1 MLRSTHDYYTFI
13 HGPRFSGL
21 RCFERVA
28 PYCVFSA
35 SNRTIDGQ
43 ARLRFGPCSRMK
55 RKRSASAVK
64 LFSRDPQFRGVNR
77 MESSAAKPQ
86 PTAGGL
92 MITAEQ
98 TYLRTE
104 LEQRR
109 ERLHVALHSPGAD
122 TSLSQL
128 LMAVDDA
135 LRRFDQGTFGLCET
149 CHETVEPE
157 RLLAD
162 PLVRFCLDHL
172 TSAEQRALESDLSL
186 AANIQRALL
195 PNPGLAPRGWDVRFH
210 YQPAGMVSGDY
221 CDLVETAQGLLFM
234 LGDVSGKGVAAS
246 MLMSHLH
253 ATFRSLAEAGL
264 PLDRMVEDANRIFC
278 ESTLAGQ
285 FATLVVGRAAHD
297 GSVEFVSAGHLP
309 VLHIHGDGA
318 TPKDSTGVPLGMFC
332 NARFPLHRLA
342 LAHGDTLFL
351 YTDGLTEARNRA
363 GAEYGLHRVR
373 TLVAQKTGIESAGL
387 ISQCLE
393 DLLIF
398 GEGLKQSD
406 DLTLLAV
413 RRAE

>member
-1 MLRSTHDYYTFI
+1 
-13 HGPRFSGL
+13 
-21 RCFERVA
+21 
-28 PYCVFSA
+28 
-35 SNRTIDGQ
+35 
-43 ARLRFGPCSRMK
+43 
-55 RKRSASAVK
+55 
-64 LFSRDPQFRGVNR
+64 
-77 MESSAAKPQ
+77 MESSAAKQQ
-86 PTAGGL
+86 PMAGGS

-98 TYLRTE
+98 SYLRTE

-109 ERLHVALHSPGAD
+109 ERLHEALHSSAAD
-122 TSLSQL
+122 ASLSQL
-128 LMAVDDA
+128 LTAVDTA
-135 LRRFDQGTFGLCET
+135 LSRIDQGTFGLCET
-149 CHETVEPE
+149 CHDAIEAE

-186 AANIQRALL
+186 AARIQRALL
-195 PNPGLAPRGWDVRFH
+195 PKLGLAPAGWDVRYH
-210 YQPAGMVSGDY
+210 YQPADVVSGDY
-221 CDLVETAQGLLFM
+221 CDLFETDGGLLFA

-278 ESTLAGQ
+278 ESTLA
-285 FATLVVGRAAHD
+285 
-297 GSVEFVSAGHLP
+297 VSAGHLP

-332 NARFPLHRLA
+332 NTRFPVHRLT

-363 GAEYGLHRVR
+363 GAEYGLHRIR
-373 TLVAQKTGIESAGL
+373 TLAARHTGIEPAGL
-387 ISQCLE
+387 ISECLE
-393 DLLIF
+393 DLQSF
-398 GEGLKQSD
+398 GEGLKQPD

-413 RRAE
+413 QRAE

>member
-1 MLRSTHDYYTFI
+1 M
-13 HGPRFSGL
+13 
-21 RCFERVA
+21 A
-28 PYCVFSA
+28 
-35 SNRTIDGQ
+35 
-43 ARLRFGPCSRMK
+43 
-55 RKRSASAVK
+55 
-64 LFSRDPQFRGVNR
+64 
-77 MESSAAKPQ
+77 
-86 PTAGGL
+86 
-92 MITAEQ
+92 TAEQ

-109 ERLHVALHSPGAD
+109 ERLREALHSPAAD
-122 TSLSQL
+122 ASLSEL
-128 LMAVDDA
+128 LTAVDTA
-135 LRRFDQGTFGLCET
+135 LSRIDQGTFGLCET
-149 CHETVEPE
+149 CNETIEAD

-186 AANIQRALL
+186 AARIQRALL
-195 PNPGLAPRGWDVRFH
+195 PKAGLAPAGWNVRYH
-210 YQPAGMVSGDY
+210 YQPAGLVSGDY
-221 CDLVETAQGLLFM
+221 CDLFETDGGLLFM

-253 ATFRSLAEAGL
+253 ATFRGLAEAAL
-264 PLDRMVEDANRIFC
+264 PLDRMVEDANRIFS

-309 VLHIHGDGA
+309 LLHIHRDGA

-332 NARFPLHRLA
+332 STRFPVHRLT
-342 LAHGDTLFL
+342 LAPDDTLFL

-373 TLVAQKTGIESAGL
+373 TLAARHTGIEPAGL
-387 ISQCLE
+387 ISECLL
-393 DLLIF
+393 DLLNF
-398 GEGLKQSD
+398 REGLKQTD

-413 RRAE
+413 RRTE